1 MFEKEE
7 KELEKSRD
15 FYNEIVFSDDRA
27 DSAILEG
34 MKRGKELKIKKRKL
48 RPLKILLTASMI
60 IISFFTTVN
69 VSETMATYM
78 KNIPGMDK
86 VIEFVRYDKGLLAA
100 AENDYIQKVNATV
113 EHAGIHLTID
123 SVIHDEKGLILFYNY
138 HAENE
143 DLHVV
148 ADNFKLLN
156 HKGEELPIQT
166 YGEWW
171 TIDKNSLLE
180 LRMVLNEQKQLP
192 KDLIFSAQFSI
203 DRVAQKDVWEIPLH
217 LDESKFVEKKV
228 FDLNETVVIEGQEIT
243 IKEVAVYPSQTDVHV
258 SINPQNSKQIFGF
271 NDLRLIDETGE
282 VWGLSVKGNYPI
294 NEDEYIIHLQSNY
307 FSNPKKLNLQFSSLR
322 ALDKDELWLEIDP
335 VNKKIL
341 KSPKDGKF
349 TEIEAWGDIIQL
361 KLETKTDSNVDLI
374 FTHAIDKNGNIIGE
388 NEGVSRSPDKD
399 FIIYQIPYPSEIVP
413 PGPIKLKL
421 IDYPATIDKKVNIKI
436 K

>member
-15 FYNEIVFSDDRA
+15 FYNEYVFSDDQA

-34 MKRGKELKIKKRKL
+34 MKRGKELKLKKRKL
-48 RPLKILLTASMI
+48 RPFKILLTASII

-78 KNIPGMDK
+78 KIIPGMDK

-123 SVIHDEKGLILFYNY
+123 SVIYDEKSLTLFYNY

-143 DLHVV
+143 GLHVIG
-148 ADNFKLLN
+148 DFKLLN
-156 HKGEELPIQT
+156 NKGEELSTQKH
-166 YGEWW
+166 GEVWL
-171 TIDKNSLLE
+171 IDKKSLLE
-180 LRMVLNEQKQLP
+180 LRFTLNEEKQLP
-192 KDLIFSAQFSI
+192 KDLIFSSQFSI
-203 DRVAQKDVWEIPLH
+203 DGQVQKDVWEIPLH
-217 LDESKFVEKKV
+217 LDESMFVEKKV

-243 IKEVAVYPSQTDVHV
+243 IKEVVVYPSQTDVHV
-258 SINPQNSKQIFGF
+258 SFNPQNSKQIFGF
-271 NDLRLIDETGE
+271 NDLRLVDETGE
-282 VWGLSVKGNYPI
+282 VWDLRVKGNDPI
-294 NEDEYIIHLQSNY
+294 NEDEFIIHLQSNY

-322 ALDKDELWLEIDP
+322 ALNKDELWLEIDP

-341 KSPKDGKF
+341 KAPKDGKF

-361 KLETKTDSNVDLI
+361 KLETKTDSNVELI
-374 FTHAIDKNGNIIGE
+374 FTHAIDKNGNIIGG
-388 NEGVSRSPDKD
+388 NEGVSRSPGED
-399 FIIYQIPYPSEIVP
+399 FIIYQIPYPSENAP

-421 IDYPATIDKKVNIKI
+421 LDYPAAIEKEVNIKI